1 MSVYQLI
8 SRKMQLSLLLEGG
21 GGQWPILYVPILLVP
36 FRQGREGG
44 KWEWTNVSFTAI
56 FLDGFPK
63 KKMMSAVRTIMSN
76 LSILPD
82 PDHDHSDDDDI
93 QQYWWDDHV
102 TQFPAQF
109 YTLLSPTDYDELF
122 CDKEDMYEFAIEEM
136 HDTATEYNDATHWR
150 YTFNHATQWS

>member
-1 MSVYQLI
+1 MTIAVQSI
-8 SRKMQLSLLLEGG
+8 LS
-21 GGQWPILYVPILLVP
+21 
-36 FRQGREGG
+36 
-44 KWEWTNVSFTAI
+44 S
-56 FLDGFPK
+56 
-63 KKMMSAVRTIMSN
+63 
-76 LSILPD
+76 LSIPD
-82 PDHDHSDDDDI
+82 PDHDHCDHNNDAQCDDDDDDI

-150 YTFNHATQWS
+150 YTFNHATQCS